1 MGVND
6 LMNNNDSVDKL
17 LKKIYGKKCKSSGVK
32 KAFISGVVRNNRIN
46 DFTTQ
51 EVNRKIYDDCQKED
65 YSFIINDGI
74 GNNDLFKDGL
84 HLLVSGKQNLANK
97 FVFNTNS
104 F

>member
-51 EVNRKIYDDCQKED
+51 EVNRKIYDDYQKED

-84 HLLVSGKQNLANK
+84 HLLVNGKKNLANE
-97 FVFNTNS
+97 FN
-104 F
+104 